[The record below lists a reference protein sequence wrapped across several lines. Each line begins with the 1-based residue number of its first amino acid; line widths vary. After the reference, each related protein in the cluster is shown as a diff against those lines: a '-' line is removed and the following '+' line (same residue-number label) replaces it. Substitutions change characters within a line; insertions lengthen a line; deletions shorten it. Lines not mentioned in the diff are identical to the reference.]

1 MTLNFESVN
10 WLAVL
15 VAALAVFVLGGV
27 WYQAL
32 FGKVWVRLHG
42 YSPEKVKQMQAAK
55 PPALFFGGMVAA
67 YLLLAAVMAVLMG
80 TFGITGWQGGAT
92 LGFLIWLGP
101 AVAIG
106 FTAWLASDRVIGVF
120 VIDWAYQLVFL
131 VMMGAIL
138 GAWR

>member
-1 MTLNFESVN
+1 MTLSLEHIN
-10 WLAVL
+10 WLAVT
-15 VAALAVFVLGGV
+15 VAALATFFLGGV

-32 FGKVWVRLHG
+32 FGKLWVRLHG

-55 PPALFFGGMVAA
+55 PPALFFGGMIVA
-67 YLLLAAVMAVLMG
+67 YVLLAIVMSIMIGAL
-80 TFGITGWQGGAT
+80 GISTWCDGAA
-92 LGFLIWLGP
+92 LGLLFWLGP
-101 AVAIG
+101 AIALG

-120 VIDWAYQLVFL
+120 IIDWAYQLVFL

>member
-1 MTLNFESVN
+1 MNLSVEHVN
-10 WLAVL
+10 WLAVA
-15 VAALAVFVLGGV
+15 VAALATFFLGGV

-32 FGKVWVRLHG
+32 FGKLWVRLHG

-55 PPALFFGGMVAA
+55 PPALFFGGMIVA
-67 YLLLAAVMAVLMG
+67 YFLLAIVMAVLIAAL
-80 TFGITGWQGGAT
+80 GITSWSGGAT

-101 AVAIG
+101 AIAMG

-120 VIDWAYQLVFL
+120 LIDWAYQLVFL